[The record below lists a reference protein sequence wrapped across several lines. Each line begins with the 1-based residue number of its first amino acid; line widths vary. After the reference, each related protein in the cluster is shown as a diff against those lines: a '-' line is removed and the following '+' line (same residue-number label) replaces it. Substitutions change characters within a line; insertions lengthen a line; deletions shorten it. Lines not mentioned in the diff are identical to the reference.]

1 MSTFPDS
8 NPLLAEV
15 YMRKANLILANVRA
29 CCSLFRIKT
38 AEGFQYRLAGLAGAS
53 TGIFW
58 VLIEITVYSVF
69 YQFAQ
74 NQGAGISAGLTL
86 KQVITYS
93 WLAQVLFLMQPMSI
107 DAEILKKITNGDVGM
122 ELCRPLDLYFHWFS
136 KTAAGRLTPLFW
148 RGSVTLLAGILMPD
162 AWRILP
168 PASLNAL
175 ILMLVST
182 VSAFI
187 LCSSYAMLIC
197 AVRLNITW
205 GDGPTYILM
214 LAGGVLSGGYLPL
227 QLWPE
232 ELQKLLFYQPFAGYL
247 DIPIRLYLGT
257 IAPGDAGRAIFLQ
270 LLWSCVFILSGKVLM
285 AKRLQTVIIQG
296 G

>member
-1 MSTFPDS
+1 MK
-8 NPLLAEV
+8 
-15 YMRKANLILANVRA
+15 KANLILANIRA

-58 VLIEITVYSVF
+58 VLINITVYSVF
-69 YQFAQ
+69 YRFAQ
-74 NQGAGISAGLTL
+74 RQEAGLSAGLTL
-86 KQVITYS
+86 KQVITYT
-93 WLAQVLFLMQPMSI
+93 WIAEVLFLMQPMNI
-107 DAEILKKITNGDVGM
+107 DTEILKKIISGDVGV

-148 RGSVTLLAGILMPD
+148 RGSVTLLAGILMPEV
-162 AWRILP
+162 WRILP
-168 PASLNAL
+168 PASFSGL

-182 VSAFI
+182 FSAFI
-187 LCSSYAMLIC
+187 LCSSYAMLVC
-197 AVRLNITW
+197 AVRLNIAW
-205 GDGPTYILM
+205 GDGPTYIMM
-214 LAGGVLSGGYLPL
+214 LAGGVLSGSYLPL

-232 ELQKLLFYQPFAGYL
+232 SLQKLLFYQPFAGYL

-257 IAPGDAGRAIFLQ
+257 IAPEDAGRAICLQ
-270 LLWSCVFILSGKVLM
+270 LLWSVVFILSGKALM
-285 AKRLQTVIIQG
+285 TKRLQTIVIQG